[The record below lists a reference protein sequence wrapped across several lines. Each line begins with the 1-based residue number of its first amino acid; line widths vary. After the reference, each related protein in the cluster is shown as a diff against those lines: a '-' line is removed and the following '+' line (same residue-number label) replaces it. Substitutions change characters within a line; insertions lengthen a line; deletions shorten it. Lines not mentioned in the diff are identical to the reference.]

1 MKYGILGAII
11 LSAVFFYFA
20 HQSNKA
26 DSERLKQAE
35 IAHQQKLEEE
45 KADELN
51 KQFGGTAI
59 KQETIKEVVNAK
71 LEEKPEITPQQAA
84 EINRAVLE
92 WTDAATVAASTSRIA
107 LSQPVSKM
115 QEIKRNL
122 SSKKYNGCAESTR
135 LLYVDA
141 MDTNV
146 NAYLEFMKGKEYEF
160 NAMNLMQDYQKQLK
174 LAEREKTSCQALAA

>member
-1 MKYGILGAII
+1 MKYLISGVIIIAI
-11 LSAVFFYFA
+11 AMFYFM

-26 DSERLKQAE
+26 TTERLKQAE
-35 IAHQQKLEEE
+35 VAHLQKLEQE

-51 KQFGGTAI
+51 KKFGGSTI
-59 KQETIKEVVNAK
+59 KQETIKEVINAK
-71 LEEKPEITPQQAA
+71 LEEKPEITKQQAA
-84 EINRAVLE
+84 EINGIVLE
-92 WTDAATVAASTSRIA
+92 WTDAAIVAGSTSRIA

-122 SSKKYNGCAESTR
+122 SGKKYGGCAESTR
-135 LLYVDA
+135 LLYINA

-160 NAMNLMQDYQKQLK
+160 NAMSLMKDYQKQLEM
-174 LAEREKTSCQALAA
+174 AEREKASCLALVI